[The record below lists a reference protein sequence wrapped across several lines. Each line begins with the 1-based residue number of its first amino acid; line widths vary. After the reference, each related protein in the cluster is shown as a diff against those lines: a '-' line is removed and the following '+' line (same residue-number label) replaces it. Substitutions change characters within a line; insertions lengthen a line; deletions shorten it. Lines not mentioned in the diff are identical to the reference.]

1 MCSVDTWLYD
11 KLVRICGFSTI
22 TYYEILW
29 IHIGVELF
37 TRPFL
42 PLPSLTSFIQEG
54 SRNKLILMS
63 LYTVHDH
70 LQYTDVPCI

>member
-42 PLPSLTSFIQEG
+42 PLPSSPHPLGRVWEP
-54 SRNKLILMS
+54 NYL
-63 LYTVHDH
+63 HA
-70 LQYTDVPCI
+70 